1 MSRLTTMR
9 ISSILILLLV
19 SSCLF
24 SIKNV
29 SATTYTTYLNVN
41 GYNEQICNEA
51 WKKGGV
57 TPYINGTDYPIGYLN
72 ASESYAGADFGSTFA
87 TSDFIGNFTIEDI
100 SDISGKTLTH
110 VYLEWN
116 WRSLGTYSPSIGIA
130 FWDTSTSVWRD
141 AGYEGRS
148 YYQSGFSWS
157 VDFDISSYITSWS
170 EVNTTQIR
178 VYAIDVYA
186 SHEATDVSI
195 VDHVRLKIIY
205 DYIPPSWHHVEY
217 WYGTLFWH
225 HVEFWY
231 GIFGSAIAPFFDV
244 PFYIL
249 IFGLGSWVC
258 VPFCAVFA
266 IKTRDPK
273 LFITALIFFGIGL
286 ALFMYLSAGGG
297 M

>member
-1 MSRLTTMR
+1 
-9 ISSILILLLV
+9 
-19 SSCLF
+19 LF

-100 SDISGKTLTH
+100 PDISGKTLTH
-110 VYLEWN
+110 VYLQWN

-141 AGYEGRS
+141 AGYEVRA

-157 VDFDISSYITSWS
+157 ADFDISSYITSWS
-170 EVNTTQIR
+170 EVNTTQIK
-178 VYAIDVYA
+178 VYAQDNYA
-186 SHEATDVSI
+186 SHEATDISI

-217 WYGTLFWH
+217 WYGTLYAPTWRDVESWYGTIGTLAWH

-231 GIFGSAIAPFFDV
+231 GQIGSVLAPFFDV

-249 IFGLGSWVC
+249 IFGLGSWIC

-266 IKTRDPK
+266 IKAKSPK